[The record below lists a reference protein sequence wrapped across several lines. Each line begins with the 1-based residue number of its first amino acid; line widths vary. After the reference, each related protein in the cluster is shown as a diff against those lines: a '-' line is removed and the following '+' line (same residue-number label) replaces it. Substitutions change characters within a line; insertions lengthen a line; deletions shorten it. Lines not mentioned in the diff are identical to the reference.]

1 MKKIFT
7 IFLLFLGVLWAEDPT
22 ITVVNSGVVLPK
34 IIVKDN
40 SNISDIALKRSFY
53 NIIVND
59 LKVSSNFDVVSD
71 AAEKSNY
78 VFEYTL
84 SQNGN
89 SLNLNVKIK
98 AGGIEKSN
106 QTYTLNSIEQYPFLA
121 HKSIKASVNALGLPP
136 VEWMDHKILIA
147 RNSSSKRSQII
158 MADYT
163 LTYQKVLIDGGLN
176 LFPKW
181 GNKEQTMF
189 YYTAYDNN
197 MPTLYRYNLNSNKA
211 YKILSSGGMV
221 VASDVSS
228 DGNKLLITMAP
239 KDQPDIYLY
248 DLNSKKLT
256 QLTNYSG
263 IDVNGNFIGSND
275 DKMVFVSDRLGYPN
289 IFLQNLDSS
298 SGAEQAVFHGK
309 NNSAVSTYK
318 DFLVYSSR
326 EANQYG
332 VFNIYLTS
340 INGNDVRQLTANGK
354 NLFPRFSSDG
364 GSIVFIKYLGAQS
377 ALGVIRVNANK
388 TFYFPLKLGKIQ
400 SIDW

>member
-121 HKSIKASVNALGLPP
+121 HKSIKASVSALGLPP

-181 GNKEQTMF
+181 GNKEQTIF

>member
-1 MKKIFT
+1 MKKFFAV
-7 IFLLFLGVLWAEDPT
+7 FLLFLGVLWAEDPT

-78 VFEYTL
+78 VFEYAL

-106 QTYTLNSIEQYPFLA
+106 QTYTLNGIEQYPFLA
-121 HKSIKASVNALGLPP
+121 HKSIKASVSALGLPP

-181 GNKEQTMF
+181 GNKEQTIF

-211 YKILSSGGMV
+211 SKILSSGGMV

-228 DGNKLLITMAP
+228 DGSKMLITMAP

-248 DLNSKKLT
+248 DLNAKKLT

-289 IFLQNLDSS
+289 IFLQNLDGS

-326 EANQYG
+326 EVNQYG

-340 INGNDVRQLTANGK
+340 INGSDVRQLTANGK
-354 NLFPRFSSDG
+354 NIFPRFSSDG

>member
-1 MKKIFT
+1 MKKI
-7 IFLLFLGVLWAEDPT
+7 IGILLFFLGILWAEDPV
-22 ITVVNSGVVLPK
+22 IDVVNSGVVLPK

-40 SNISDIALKRSFY
+40 SNLSDMNLKNSFY

-59 LKVSSNFDVVSD
+59 LKVSSNFEVVSD
-71 AAEKSNY
+71 GAEASNY
-78 VFEYTL
+78 IFEYDL
-84 SQNGN
+84 SKNGN
-89 SLNLNVKIK
+89 ALNLNVKIK
-98 AGGIEKSN
+98 AGGSEKSS
-106 QTYTLNSIEQYPFLA
+106 QTYTLNGIEQYPFLA
-121 HKSIKASVNALGLPP
+121 HKSVKASVNTLGLAP

-147 RNSSSKRSQII
+147 RNSSSKISQII

-163 LTYQKVLIDGGLN
+163 LTYQKVVIDGGLN

-189 YYTAYDNN
+189 YYTAYDHD
-197 MPTLYRYNLNSNKA
+197 MPTLYRYDLNSNKA
-211 YKILSSGGMV
+211 NKILSSGGMV

-228 DGNKLLITMAP
+228 DGTKLLVTMAP
-239 KDQPDIYLY
+239 KDQPDVYLY
-248 DLNSKKLT
+248 DLNTKNLT

-263 IDVNGNFIGSND
+263 IDVNGNFIGVD
-275 DKMVFVSDRLGYPN
+275 DSKVVFVSDRLGYPN
-289 IFLQNLDSS
+289 IFIQDLKGG
-298 SGAEQAVFHGK
+298 GAEQAVFYGR

-326 EANQYG
+326 EPNQAG
-332 VFNIYLTS
+332 VFNIYLMS
-340 INGNDVRQLTANGK
+340 INNSDIRQLTANGK

-388 TFYFPLKLGKIQ
+388 TFYFPLKVGKIQ